1 MIQKMRLKEKTI
13 CFTGHRD
20 MKAPEWIKVKLTEI
34 IEKYIQNGY
43 DTFLAGGARGFDNL
57 AADVVIELKEK
68 YPDIKL
74 MVVLPFPN
82 HYKHEKNWSATEV
95 KEYKSVLK
103 RADETITLLKEYKS
117 GSYFKRNRYLVD
129 NSSLC
134 IAYYRRSGSGTAYTV
149 NYAELSK
156 IQVINLAKDEKR
168 TQDN

>member
-1 MIQKMRLKEKTI
+1 MIIKEKTI

-20 MKAPEWIKVKLTEI
+20 MKTPEWVKSKLTET
-34 IEKYIQNGY
+34 IENYIQNGY

-57 AADVVIELKEK
+57 ASDIVLGLKEK
-68 YPDIKL
+68 YPNIKL
-74 MVVLPFPN
+74 IVVMPFPN
-82 HYKHEKNWSATEV
+82 QYRHEKNWSSTEV
-95 KEYKSVLK
+95 KEYKSVIK

-134 IAYYRRSGSGTAYTV
+134 IAYQRRSGSGTAYTV

-156 IQVINLAKDEKR
+156 IPVINLAKDEK
-168 TQDN
+168 

>member
-1 MIQKMRLKEKTI
+1 MLLKEKTI

-20 MKAPEWIKVKLTEI
+20 MKAPKWVRSKLAET

-57 AADVVIELKEK
+57 AADVVIGLKEK
-68 YPDIKL
+68 YPNIRL
-74 MVVLPFPN
+74 IVVLPFSN
-82 HYKHEKNWSATEV
+82 HYKHEKNWNADEI

-103 RADETITLLKEYKS
+103 RADEKITLLKEYES

-134 IAYYRRSGSGTAYTV
+134 IAYHRRNGSGTAYTV

-156 IQVINLAKDEKR
+156 IQVINLAKEEK
-168 TQDN
+168 

>member
-1 MIQKMRLKEKTI
+1 MILKDKTI

-20 MKAPEWIKVKLTEI
+20 MKAPEKIRIRLTEV
-34 IEKYIQNGY
+34 IEQYIKNGY

-57 AADVVIELKEK
+57 AADVVMGLKEK
-68 YPDIKL
+68 YPDVKL
-74 MVVLPFPN
+74 IVVLPFPS
-82 HYKHEKNWSATEV
+82 HYRHEKNWNSDEV

-129 NSSLC
+129 NASLC

-156 IQVINLAKDEKR
+156 IQVINLAQDE
-168 TQDN
+168 N